1 MKVELPELPEA
12 AIKTA
17 HPAAN
22 AFSYGYH
29 ADQMT
34 DYARLAVTQAVA
46 AERARAE
53 MAEAERDAM
62 RAVIDK
68 VLEDESGF
76 MLLARIAS
84 TELRKVNELVC
95 AALTKKD

>member
-1 MKVELPELPEA
+1 MSEIKLPELPEA

-46 AERARAE
+46 AERARW
-53 MAEAERDAM
+53 EAEVAGLETKHRELAKDFVGSPS
-62 RAVIDK
+62 AV
-68 VLEDESGF
+68 VAQVARCHAEFADE
-76 MLLARIAS
+76 L
-84 TELRKVNELVC
+84 